1 MTRRTLPALAAL
13 LLATALAPAHAL
25 AQGAP
30 MADEIREMHARVMGC
45 YKIAP
50 SADAPWLREIEQAIQ
65 LTLDPVPNTGVS
77 DPGGSPQFLVKAAQG
92 ERVQPLRWTYLAWSL
107 FGDGE
112 VVSVV
117 WSSGQDQVALTF
129 VPDPSRPNVESLG
142 STTFFEHEKQKLSE
156 PVDVKVTATLC

>member
-1 MTRRTLPALAAL
+1 MTRRILPALAAL
-13 LLATALAPAHAL
+13 LAGAALAPGHTA

-30 MADEIREMHARVMGC
+30 TPDDVRAAHARVMGC

-50 SADAPWLREIEQAIQ
+50 SADAPWLREVEQAIQ
-65 LTLDPVPNTGVS
+65 LTLDPVPDNGS
-77 DPGGSPQFLVKAAQG
+77 DPGGSPQFFVKAASG

-107 FGDGE
+107 FGEGE

-142 STTFFEHEKQKLSE
+142 STTFFEHEKQRLSD